1 MNSTIYGAAC
11 RWEVEFG
18 CLVSSRASKLNPVMS
33 LDMPTYR
40 TQSSHINIIF
50 NIFASTTA
58 CTGRIRVMTEKK
70 ERLSAKVEGIVV
82 VFFSVVFFFFFIFF
96 FFLLHV

>member
-1 MNSTIYGAAC
+1 M
-11 RWEVEFG
+11 
-18 CLVSSRASKLNPVMS
+18 SSRASKLNPVMS

-70 ERLSAKVEGIVV
+70 ERLSAKVEGTAV
-82 VFFSVVFFFFFIFF
+82 VFFLF
-96 FFLLHV
+96 FFLLFSFACLIKGHQPKK